1 MANIILIDDHEI
13 VTDSLKYLIE
23 DQSPHKVIA
32 KFNNAED
39 ALAHIKQD
47 KTHID
52 VVVSDIKL
60 PNMSGLELTKEI
72 KNHNKGIKII
82 LLSQFASREFVVNGL
97 RNGASGY
104 LLKSADGG
112 ELVKAINNV
121 LEGTQ
126 HLCANSTQVLI
137 SATSENYEAL
147 TEREMEVLKYTA
159 LGLSA
164 KEIADKMC
172 VQANTIDYHKKNIKE
187 KFNVSKQTD
196 LTRIAIEMGLIN

>member
-13 VTDSLKYLIE
+13 VIDSLKYLIE
-23 DQSPHKVIA
+23 GQSNHTVVA
-32 KFNNAED
+32 KFNNAEE
-39 ALAHIKQD
+39 ALQYIKENQT
-47 KTHID
+47 KVD

-72 KNHNKGIKII
+72 KNHNSQIKII

-104 LLKSADGG
+104 LLKSTDGG
-112 ELVKAINNV
+112 ELVKAIHNV
-121 LEGTQ
+121 LADKQ
-126 HLCANSTQVLI
+126 HLCADSTQVLI

-147 TEREMEVLKYTA
+147 TEREMEVLKHTA

-172 VQANTIDYHKKNIKE
+172 VQPNTIDYHKKNIKS
-187 KFNVSKQTD
+187 KLNVNKQTD